1 MNVKSKSIEIRPQP
15 GPQEQFLASPADIV
29 IYGGGAGGGKT
40 YGLLLEPLRHVATA
54 KFGGVIFR
62 RTTPQIRNEGGL
74 WDESEEIYPLLCATP
89 KQHSLE
95 WLFPSGCK
103 IQFSHMEYDKT
114 VYDHQGAQYA
124 YIGFDE
130 LTHFS
135 SKQFFYLLSRN
146 RSTCGVRPYV
156 RATCNP
162 SPDSWVADFISWW
175 IDEETGYAI
184 KKRGGILRWF
194 IRLNGKIIWAD
205 TKKELTEEYG
215 KDELP
220 KSVTFIPASVYDN
233 KILMDKDPGYLAN
246 LRALSLVDRC
256 RLLECNWKIKE
267 AAGNVFK
274 RDWFDIVDELPD
286 NIIRS
291 IRYWDMAATEKNKTN
306 KDPDWSAGCKMAR
319 LKDGRI
325 LIEHMSHFRS
335 RPLETEKTLKQ
346 IATEDGDNIGVYME
360 QEPGASGVY
369 MIDHY
374 RRNVL
379 MGKEFRAIR
388 PTGPKTE
395 RAKPLSSQ
403 AEGKN
408 VLLLRGPW
416 VQPFL
421 DEAEMFP
428 DGLHDDQVDAASG
441 AFQVLGDGEQQS
453 LTVEKDHSD
462 GLIFGG
468 IMDEVF

>member
-1 MNVKSKSIEIRPQP
+1 VISKSIEIRPQP

-40 YGLLLEPLRHVATA
+40 YGLLLEPLRHVAKA

-74 WDESEEIYPLLCATP
+74 WDESEEVYPLLGATP

-103 IQFSHMEYDKT
+103 LQFSHMEYDKT

-135 SKQFFYLLSRN
+135 AKQFFYLLSRN

-175 IDEETGYAI
+175 IDKETGYAI
-184 KKRGGILRWF
+184 KKRSGSIRWF
-194 IRLNGKIIWAD
+194 IRLNGKIIWSD
-205 TKKELTEEYG
+205 TKEELIAEYG

-274 RDWFDIVDELPD
+274 REWFDIVDKLPD
-286 NIIRS
+286 NIIAS
-291 IRYWDMAATEKNKTN
+291 GRYWDFAATEESKKNP
-306 KDPDWSAGCKMAR
+306 DPCWTAGCKISK
-319 LKDGRI
+319 LKDCRYI
-325 LIEHMSHFRS
+325 IEHMAHFRE
-335 RPLETEKTLKQ
+335 RPLATEKKAKQ
-346 IATEDGDNIGVYME
+346 IAIEDGRSTDIYME
-360 QEPGASGVY
+360 QEPGASGVQVVDYY
-369 MIDHY
+369 M
-374 RRNVL
+374 REVFAGFSFKGL
-379 MGKEFRAIR
+379 
-388 PTGPKTE
+388 PSTGSKTE

-403 AEGKN
+403 AEGRN

-416 VQPFL
+416 NQSFL
-421 DEAEMFP
+421 DEAENFP
-428 DGLHDDQVDAASG
+428 EGKQKDQVDAASG
-441 AFQVLGDGEQQS
+441 AFNAIMVQVVSGN

-462 GLIFGG
+462 GLMFGG
-468 IMDEVF
+468 IMNEVF